1 MNRVI
6 KALGTALLK
15 STENEE
21 YDFPDI
27 TICVN
32 GQNKQ
37 IPNLMY
43 LFWEQF
49 LTPSEY
55 NYAKKTFKEA
65 GLDDEIFDYFI
76 ESLSKEGLL
85 EIIS

>member
-6 KALGTALLK
+6 KALGTTLLK
-15 STENEE
+15 SIEDEE
-21 YDFPDI
+21 HDFSDI

-37 IPNLMY
+37 IPYLMY
-43 LFWEQF
+43 LIWEQF
-49 LTPSEY
+49 LTPGEY
-55 NYAKKTFKEA
+55 NYAKTTFKEA

-76 ESLSKEGLL
+76 EALSIEGLL
-85 EIIS
+85 EIIV